1 MNSNIH
7 TYKKIKCI
15 LMSKKLA
22 ILLLSATMLVQCKSV
37 KNANN
42 TQKGAVIGATGGAIL
57 GGVLGNN
64 LGKGGRGAE
73 GAIIGG
79 VVGGITGGLIG
90 RQMDKQAR
98 EIEQQLPSA
107 KVERV
112 GEGIKLTLNENS
124 VNFDL
129 NKSSLTSTAKA
140 NLDKLV
146 GVFKDYPD
154 TNIIIYGHTDSTGDE
169 SYNMNLSVDRAES
182 VKNYL
187 SSKGLVRS
195 RFEIVG
201 MGETEPIDSN
211 ETTSGRANNRRVEF
225 AILANNKMIED
236 AEKQAQ

>member
-1 MNSNIH
+1 
-7 TYKKIKCI
+7 
-15 LMSKKLA
+15 MSKKLA